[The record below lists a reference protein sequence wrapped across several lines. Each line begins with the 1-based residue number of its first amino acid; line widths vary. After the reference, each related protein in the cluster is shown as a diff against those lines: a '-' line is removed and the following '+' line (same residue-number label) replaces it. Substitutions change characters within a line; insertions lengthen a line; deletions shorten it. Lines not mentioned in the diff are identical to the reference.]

1 MKLKKLSKKAKMI
14 KESVIN
20 TASFTK
26 IKVKGLCKK
35 KIFDKY
41 KGLSLI
47 IVLEDDGKVVIYE
60 DKHKN
65 TFTNLREVVSLFG
78 SKFFKHSLLDSEE
91 GMEIQEFY
99 ESRTGLKVRDIYGYK
114 L

>member
-1 MKLKKLSKKAKMI
+1 MKIDRLSKDTMI

-20 TASFTK
+20 TATFNK
-26 IKVKGLCKK
+26 IKVMGSCKK
-35 KIFDKY
+35 KVFDKFT
-41 KGLSLI
+41 GQSLI
-47 IVLEDDGKVVIYE
+47 VVLDNDGKVVIYE

-78 SKFFKHSLLDSEE
+78 SKFFKHSLLDTEE
-91 GMEIQEFY
+91 GKEIKEFY
-99 ESRTGLKVRDIYGYK
+99 ENRTGLKIRDIYIYE

>member
-1 MKLKKLSKKAKMI
+1 MI

-20 TASFTK
+20 TSTFTK
-26 IKVKGLCKK
+26 IKVKTLCKK

-41 KGLSLI
+41 KDLSII
-47 IVLEDDGKVVIYE
+47 IVLDNNGKVVVYE

-65 TFTNLREVVSLFG
+65 TFTNLREVVGLFG
-78 SKFFKHSLLDSEE
+78 SEFFKNSLLETDE
-91 GMEIQEFY
+91 GKEIKEFY
-99 ESRTGLKVRDIYGYK
+99 ENRTGLKVRDIYKDK